1 MPFHFLIIKE
11 TPLSLFL
18 SILGAICGGMALM
31 TGSVAFHTMSDQMD
45 LEGSVGWWLACLG
58 FGAAAVLFYF
68 IAVKSSKRQGS
79 TGWKRSGSM
88 RRRNLSFPVRI
99 KRINK
104 CLLWREADFR

>member
-68 IAVKSSKRQGS
+68 IAVKSSKKAREYRLETEREYAQ
-79 TGWKRSGSM
+79 KEFK
-88 RRRNLSFPVRI
+88 LSSE
-99 KRINK
+99 NK
-104 CLLWREADFR
+104 EDK